1 MDFTETPEH
10 QLLRESV
17 HSIGAEFGHDYYM
30 ACTEQ
35 KRFTEELWQAVFSN
49 GFGGVNL
56 PERYGGGGGGM
67 QEVALVVEELAAV
80 GCPLPLLIIACMNG
94 PVIDEFGT
102 DEQKQRWLPGLAAG
116 TTRMAFAITEVNA
129 GSNFRRMETTAT
141 RDAGKWVINGTKQF
155 ITCIDVADS
164 VLVVCRTGSDER
176 GRAQLSLFVVET
188 DAPGLSMSPI
198 RMELRVPDRHSSVY
212 FDDVIVPDE
221 NLIGGVPHQAARQ
234 VFSSLNPERITVAA
248 QAVGLARYFL
258 GKAVAYAKQRT
269 VWDEPIGAH
278 QAVAHPLAEAK
289 IATDLAQLMT
299 VKAAWLSDHGLDA
312 GAAAGVAKL
321 AAADAALAA
330 LDQAIQ
336 VHGGSGLATESGLA
350 DLWGLTR
357 LMRVAPVSKEMVLN
371 HVSQHV
377 LGLPRSY

>member
-1 MDFTETPEH
+1 
-10 QLLRESV
+10 
-17 HSIGAEFGHDYYM
+17 
-30 ACTEQ
+30 
-35 KRFTEELWQAVFSN
+35 
-49 GFGGVNL
+49 
-56 PERYGGGGGGM
+56 
-67 QEVALVVEELAAV
+67 
-80 GCPLPLLIIACMNG
+80 
-94 PVIDEFGT
+94 
-102 DEQKQRWLPGLAAG
+102 
-116 TTRMAFAITEVNA
+116 
-129 GSNFRRMETTAT
+129 
-141 RDAGKWVINGTKQF
+141 VINGTKQF

-176 GRAQLSLFVVET
+176 GRVQLSLFVVET

-212 FDDVIVPDE
+212 FDDVVVPDE
-221 NLIGGVPHQAARQ
+221 NLIGGVPHQAARHRQ

-258 GKAVAYAKQRT
+258 DKAVAYAKQRT

-278 QAVAHPLAEAK
+278 QAVAHPLAETK

-299 VKAAWLSDHGLDA
+299 VKAAWLFDHGLDA

-371 HVSQHV
+371 HVSQRV